1 MNLFS
6 QQHHNILIVDDIA
19 DNLRVLSRTLGQK
32 GYKIRCAKR
41 GATALRA
48 AAKIIPDLILLD
60 IGMPDMDGYEVC
72 QRLKSQTSTQDIPVI
87 FLSAFSDVLDKVKA
101 FEVGGVD
108 YITKHFQLAAKPP
121 LLEKA

>member
-87 FLSAFSDVLDKVKA
+87 FLSAFSDVLDKVKHLKW
-101 FEVGGVD
+101 EGLT
-108 YITKHFQLAAKPP
+108 I
-121 LLEKA
+121 LLSLFK